1 MENSTKSINM
11 IDAVKLF
18 FKNYFN
24 FTGRASRSE
33 YWWFI
38 LAFAIV
44 YIVIYTIE
52 FVSMFATLFEDIYND
67 PYSYSYSS
75 SDFIKDT
82 FLMPS
87 FLFYLAMM
95 IGLLSLNARRLQDR
109 GHTGWWQL
117 AIIIPNILSMILY
130 FNSLASI
137 LDGSSINIGA
147 LIGAIIF
154 GIISFGA
161 SVTMIVFLCL
171 PPKEDENKWGRNPLL
186 PDSTLTDQISD

>member
-1 MENSTKSINM
+1 MTESVKNINM

-44 YIVIYTIE
+44 YIVISTIE
-52 FVSMFATLFEDIYND
+52 TVFIFATLLDDIYDD
-67 PYSYSYSS
+67 PYSYSS
-75 SDFIKDT
+75 SDILKDS

-87 FLFYLAMM
+87 SLFYLAMM
-95 IGLLSLNARRLQDR
+95 IGLLSLAARRLQDR
-109 GHTGWWQL
+109 GHSGWWQL
-117 AIIIPNILSMILY
+117 ANIIPGILFLIPY
-130 FNSLASI
+130 FAI
-137 LDGSSINIGA
+137 LDSIITGGSFVPGQ
-147 LIGAIIF
+147 AIAATIF
-154 GIISFGA
+154 GIISFGTG
-161 SVTMIVFLCL
+161 VTMIVFLCL

-186 PDSTLTDQISD
+186 SDNRLTDQIPD

>member
-1 MENSTKSINM
+1 MTESVKNINM

-44 YIVIYTIE
+44 YIVISTIE
-52 FVSMFATLFEDIYND
+52 TVFIFATLLDDIYDD
-67 PYSYSYSS
+67 PYSYST
-75 SDFIKDT
+75 SDILKDS

-87 FLFYLAMM
+87 SLFYLAMM
-95 IGLLSLNARRLQDR
+95 IGLLSLAARRLQDR
-109 GHTGWWQL
+109 GHSGWWQL
-117 AIIIPNILSMILY
+117 ANIIPGILFLIPY
-130 FNSLASI
+130 FAI
-137 LDGSSINIGA
+137 LDSIITGGSFVPGQ
-147 LIGAIIF
+147 AIAATIF
-154 GIISFGA
+154 GIISFGTG
-161 SVTMIVFLCL
+161 VTMIVFLCL

-186 PDSTLTDQISD
+186 SDNRFTDQIPD

>member
-1 MENSTKSINM
+1 M

-44 YIVIYTIE
+44 YIVISTIE
-52 FVSMFATLFEDIYND
+52 SVFIFAAIFDDILND
-67 PYSYSYSS
+67 PYSYST
-75 SDFIKDT
+75 SDAIKDS

-95 IGLLSLNARRLQDR
+95 IGLLSLAARRLQDR
-109 GHTGWWQL
+109 GHSGWWQL
-117 AIIIPNILSMILY
+117 ANIIPGILFLIPY
-130 FNSLASI
+130 FVFLFSIMDGPINTGAGIAAS
-137 LDGSSINIGA
+137 
-147 LIGAIIF
+147 IF
-154 GIISFGA
+154 GIIAFGTG
-161 SVTMIVFLCL
+161 VTMIVFLCL

-186 PDSTLTDQISD
+186 PDTGLNDRMSDQSL